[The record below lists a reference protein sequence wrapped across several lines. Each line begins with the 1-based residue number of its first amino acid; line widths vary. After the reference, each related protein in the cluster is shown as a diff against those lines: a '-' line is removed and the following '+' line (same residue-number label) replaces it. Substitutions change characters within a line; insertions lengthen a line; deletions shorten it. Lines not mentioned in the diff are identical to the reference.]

1 MNTETV
7 LNSVP
12 VLQSQAGVPTV
23 SGAPLV
29 LMMCDV
35 CELVGG
41 PFAPREAAHLR
52 AVHDRLHHGITSAA
66 A

>member
-1 MNTETV
+1 MNTENV
-7 LNSVP
+7 LNDAP
-12 VLQSQAGVPTV
+12 VLQSRADA
-23 SGAPLV
+23 SRASIAPSV
-29 LMMCDV
+29 LMMCEV
-35 CELVGG
+35 CDLVGG

>member
-7 LNSVP
+7 LSQTI
-12 VLQSQAGVPTV
+12 LESQADVPRT
-23 SGAPLV
+23 AAAT
-29 LMMCDV
+29 MMCDV
-35 CELVGG
+35 CDLVGG
-41 PFAPREAAHLR
+41 PFAPGEAVYLR